1 MKTLPS
7 IRDLKLEGRAVF
19 MRVDFNVPLKEGD
32 AKGKGEITSDA
43 RIRAALPTIEF
54 ALKAGARLALASHL
68 GRPKGKKNPEFSM
81 EAVAHRLSELL
92 GGKDVIMADD
102 CIGDGVQGLVHAL
115 RPGQVLMLENLRFH
129 KEEEDNDS
137 EFSKK
142 LAAPFEVYVNDAFG
156 ASHRAHA
163 SIVGMTKHVRERA
176 AGFLLEQEVKAIG
189 KILEGAEKPF
199 VAIVGGAKVADK
211 LGVLNALLSR
221 VDTLCIGGA
230 MAYTFLKAR
239 GAEVGSSKW
248 EGDKLQT
255 ATEIIKRA
263 KNRDV
268 KLLLPVDHVVAD
280 VFDEAATATIV
291 TEEDVPDGKMGL
303 DIGPETRKLYSNAI
317 EDAKTV
323 FWNGPM
329 GVFEWEKFA
338 KGTNAVAESVAAC
351 QGYTVVGGG
360 DSVAAI
366 EKAGV
371 EKHIKHI
378 STGGGASLEL
388 LELGTLPG
396 IDALTGK
403 A

>member
-7 IRDLKLEGRAVF
+7 IRDLNLEGKAVF
-19 MRVDFNVPLKEGD
+19 MRVDFNVPMEG
-32 AKGKGEITSDA
+32 KKITSDA
-43 RIRAALPTIEF
+43 RIRAALPTIKY
-54 ALKAGARLALASHL
+54 ALEKGARLALASHL

-81 EAVAHRLSELL
+81 EAVADRLSELL
-92 GGKDVIMADD
+92 GGKDVMLADD
-102 CIGDGVQGLVHAL
+102 CIGDGVGALVQSL
-115 RPGQVLMLENLRFH
+115 RAGHVLMLENLRFH
-129 KEEEDNDS
+129 KEEEDNDT

-142 LAAPFEVYVNDAFG
+142 LASPFDVYVNDAFG

-163 SIVGMTKHVRERA
+163 SIVGMTKYVKELA
-176 AGFLLEQEVKAIG
+176 AGFLLEAEVKAIG

-199 VAIVGGAKVADK
+199 VAVVGGAKVADK
-211 LGVLNALLSR
+211 LGVLNALITR

-239 GAEVGSSKW
+239 GVEVGSSKW

-255 ATEIIKRA
+255 ATEIMKRA
-263 KNRDV
+263 KARDV
-268 KLLLPVDHVVAD
+268 NLLLPTDHIVAD
-280 VFDEAATATIV
+280 VFDENATATVV
-291 TEEDVPDGKMGL
+291 TDEDVPDGKMGL
-303 DIGPETRKLYSNAI
+303 DIGPETRKAYAAAI
-317 EDAKTV
+317 AEAKTV

-338 KGTNAVAESVAAC
+338 KGTNTVADAVAAC
-351 QGYTVVGGG
+351 SGYTVVGGG

-371 EKHIKHI
+371 EAKVKHI

-403 A
+403 AS